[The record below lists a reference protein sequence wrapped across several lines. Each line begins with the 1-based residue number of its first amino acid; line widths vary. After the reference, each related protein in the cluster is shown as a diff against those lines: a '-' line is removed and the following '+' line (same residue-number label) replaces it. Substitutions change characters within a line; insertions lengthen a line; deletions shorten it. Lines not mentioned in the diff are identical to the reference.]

1 MMEGGKMKYWI
12 LEILK
17 AFAIPA
23 ILTIVTL
30 SFILKFIDVRNQEI
44 SGVVLGV
51 MLGVILG
58 FTADL
63 SKRGLDD
70 LLKKQKL
77 RKVSL
82 KLLEEDAKGI
92 YRTIWLY
99 DRIMKDEKIP
109 KEVKAHIPPELNLKY
124 WRNLK
129 ESNEFLMLG
138 AEEPFDKIFEE
149 MWNFEQINEQI
160 ALTKQGN
167 QQASAFARAF
177 YKLAIDEQSHKKL
190 LLFFKSEKEIEE
202 LDRKHIEAA
211 EQGHDRL

>member
-1 MMEGGKMKYWI
+1 MKYRI

-23 ILTIVTL
+23 ILVIVTL
-30 SFILKFIDVRNQEI
+30 SFILKFIDVINQEM

-58 FTADL
+58 FAADL
-63 SKRGLDD
+63 IKRGLDD

-99 DRIMKDEKIP
+99 DRMMKDEKIP
-109 KEVKAHIPPELNLKY
+109 KEVKGDIPPELNLRY
-124 WRNLK
+124 WKNLK
-129 ESNEFLMLG
+129 ESIEFLMLG

-149 MWNFEQINEQI
+149 IWNFEQINDQI
-160 ALTKQGN
+160 ALAKQGN
-167 QQASAFARAF
+167 QQAGAFARVF
-177 YKLAIDEQSHKKL
+177 YKVATDEQFHKKL

-202 LDRKHIEAA
+202 FRKHIESV
-211 EQGHDRL
+211 E

>member
-1 MMEGGKMKYWI
+1 MKYRI

-23 ILTIVTL
+23 ILIIVTL
-30 SFILKFIDVRNQEI
+30 SFILKFIDVRNQEM

-58 FTADL
+58 FAADL
-63 SKRGLDD
+63 IKRGLDD

-92 YRTIWLY
+92 YRTIWLC
-99 DRIMKDEKIP
+99 DRAMKDEKRL
-109 KEVKAHIPPELNLKY
+109 KEVQGHILPSELNLKY
-124 WRNLK
+124 WKNLK

-138 AEEPFDKIFEE
+138 AEEPFDKIFEK

-160 ALTKQGN
+160 ALAKQGN
-167 QQASAFARAF
+167 QQAGAFARAF
-177 YKLAIDEQSHKKL
+177 YKVATDEQFHKKL

-202 LDRKHIEAA
+202 FRKHIEAV
-211 EQGHDRL
+211 EQGHDRS

>member
-1 MMEGGKMKYWI
+1 MKYRI
-12 LEILK
+12 LETLK

-23 ILTIVTL
+23 ILIIVTL
-30 SFILKFIDVRNQEI
+30 SFILKFIDVRNQEV

-58 FTADL
+58 FAADL
-63 SKRGLDD
+63 IKRGLDD
-70 LLKKQKL
+70 LLKKRKL

-99 DRIMKDEKIP
+99 DSMMKDEKIP
-109 KEVKAHIPPELNLKY
+109 KEVKGNIPPELNLRY
-124 WRNLK
+124 WKSLK
-129 ESNEFLMLG
+129 ESIEFLMLG

-149 MWNFEQINEQI
+149 IWNFEQINDQI

-167 QQASAFARAF
+167 
-177 YKLAIDEQSHKKL
+177 
-190 LLFFKSEKEIEE
+190 
-202 LDRKHIEAA
+202 
-211 EQGHDRL
+211 

>member
-1 MMEGGKMKYWI
+1 MKYRI

-23 ILTIVTL
+23 ILIIVTL
-30 SFILKFIDVRNQEI
+30 SFILKFIDVRNQEV

-58 FTADL
+58 FAADL
-63 SKRGLDD
+63 IKRGLDD
-70 LLKKQKL
+70 LLKKRKL

-92 YRTIWLY
+92 YRTIWVY
-99 DRIMKDEKIP
+99 DRMMKNEETRNEFKG
-109 KEVKAHIPPELNLKY
+109 VTPPELSLRY
-124 WRNLK
+124 WEKLK
-129 ESNEFLMLG
+129 ESSEFLMLG
-138 AEEPFDKIFEE
+138 AEEPFDKIFEK

-160 ALTKQGN
+160 ALAKQGN
-167 QQASAFARAF
+167 QQAGAFARAF
-177 YKLAIDEQSHKKL
+177 YKVATDEQFHKKL

-202 LDRKHIEAA
+202 FRKHIEAVK
-211 EQGHDRL
+211 QGHDRS

>member
-1 MMEGGKMKYWI
+1 MKYRV

-23 ILTIVTL
+23 ILIIVTL
-30 SFILKFIDVRNQEI
+30 SFILKFIDIRNQEI

-58 FTADL
+58 FAADL
-63 SKRGLDD
+63 IKRGLDD

-109 KEVKAHIPPELNLKY
+109 REVKAHIPPELNLKY
-124 WRNLK
+124 WKNLK

-138 AEEPFDKIFEE
+138 AEEPFDKIFEK

-160 ALTKQGN
+160 ALAKQGN
-167 QQASAFARAF
+167 QQAGAFARAF
-177 YKLAIDEQSHKKL
+177 YKVATDKQFHKEL

-202 LDRKHIEAA
+202 LDRKHIEAV
-211 EQGHDRL
+211 EQGHEDHSL

>member
-1 MMEGGKMKYWI
+1 MKYWI

-23 ILTIVTL
+23 ILIIITL
-30 SFILKFIDVRNQEI
+30 FFILEFIDVRNQEI
-44 SGVVLGV
+44 SRVVLGM

-92 YRTIWLY
+92 YLTIWLY
-99 DRIMKDEKIP
+99 DGMMKDEKIP
-109 KEVKAHIPPELNLKY
+109 KEAKGQIPPELNLKY
-124 WRNLK
+124 WKNLK

-160 ALTKQGN
+160 ALAKQGN
-167 QQASAFARAF
+167 QQAGAFARIF
-177 YKLAIDEQSHKKL
+177 YKVVADEQSHKKL
-190 LLFFKSEKEIEE
+190 LLFFKSEKQIEE
-202 LDRKHIEAA
+202 LDKRHIEAVK
-211 EQGHDRL
+211 EKHDK

>member
-1 MMEGGKMKYWI
+1 MLEGGEMKYWI

-17 AFAIPA
+17 AMVIPA
-23 ILTIVTL
+23 ILIIITL
-30 SFILKFIDVRNQEI
+30 FFILEFIDVRNQEI
-44 SGVVLGV
+44 SRVVLGV
-51 MLGVILG
+51 MLGIILG

-63 SKRGLDD
+63 IKRGFDD

-82 KLLEEDAKGI
+82 RLLEENTKEI

-109 KEVKAHIPPELNLKY
+109 KEVKGHIPPELNLKY
-124 WRNLK
+124 WKNLK

-138 AEEPFDKIFEE
+138 AEEPFNKIFEE

-167 QQASAFARAF
+167 QQAGAFARTF
-177 YKLAIDEQSHKKL
+177 YKLAADEQSHKKL

-202 LDRKHIEAA
+202 LDKKYIEAVK
-211 EQGHDRL
+211 ERHNK